1 LWLRFTYVTPILATK
16 YWGLTETPGQAGSV
30 LTGGGSNEL
39 LNGSRP
45 NVSAE
50 VAQGADYD
58 QQALVPLYAETHSAT
73 DVAVRRP

>member
-1 LWLRFTYVTPILATK
+1 
-16 YWGLTETPGQAGSV
+16 V